1 MTNRTVVLDGN
12 SLTLEDFLA
21 VTREN
26 APVRVAEEALERVV
40 RSRAVVDRL
49 LEEGRPMYGINTG
62 FGRFADVAIPEDQIQ
77 QLQINLIRADA
88 VGVGAPFPREVVR
101 GILLL
106 RANSILKGYSGSRPV
121 VHETLVA
128 MLNVGVHPVIPEKG
142 SVGASG
148 DLCPLAHLVLP
159 MIGEGEAE
167 FDGAVLP
174 GGEAMAR
181 AGIPLLELKAKE
193 GLALINGT
201 PVMTSVAAHA
211 LHDAL
216 VLQRSADVL
225 GALTAESLRGVSDAY
240 DPRIHAARRQKGQIV
255 SAANLRRLLE
265 GSTYMTRQGE
275 LRMQDAYSLRC
286 IPQIHGAS
294 RMALE
299 YVRSVVEDELNA
311 ATDNP
316 LVLADTGDVFSGG
329 NFHGQPMAVAADTLG
344 IAAAEL
350 GDISE
355 RRIAK
360 LVDPALNHG
369 LPAFLVRQGGIN
381 CGFMVPQYAAA
392 AVVSENKVLAH
403 PACVDSIP
411 TSAGQEDHVSM
422 GTIGA
427 RKART
432 IVEHVQAVLGIEWMC
447 AAQALDLQEKRI
459 LGKGTRPAYDLIR
472 EHVSF
477 MEDDRV
483 FYQDQRTAA
492 RLLAE
497 GVLLRRVEAAVGPLD

>member
-1 MTNRTVVLDGN
+1 MTQTVMLDGN
-12 SLTLEDFLA
+12 SLTLESFLA
-21 VTREN
+21 VTRGQ
-26 APVRVAEEALERVV
+26 APVKLDEEARKRVI
-40 RSRAVVDRL
+40 RSRAIVERL
-49 LEEGRPMYGINTG
+49 LDEGRPMYGINTG
-62 FGRFADVAIPEDQIQ
+62 FGRFAEVTIPDDQIQ
-77 QLQINLIRADA
+77 LLQLNLIRADA
-88 VGVGAPFPREVVR
+88 VGIGHPLPTEAVR

-106 RANSILKGYSGSRPV
+106 RLNSLLKGFSGARPV
-121 VHETLVA
+121 ILETLAA
-128 MLNVGVHPVIPEKG
+128 MLDKGVHPMIPGKG

-148 DLCPLAHLVLP
+148 DLCPLAHMVLP

-167 FDGAVLP
+167 YEGTVFPGA
-174 GGEAMAR
+174 EAMAR
-181 AGIPLLELKAKE
+181 AGIPPVELKAKE

-201 PVMTSVAAHA
+201 PVMTSVCAHA

-216 VLQRSADVL
+216 ILAASADIV
-225 GALTAESLRGVSDAY
+225 GALTAESLRGITDAY
-240 DPRIHAARRQKGQIV
+240 DPRIHAARGQKGQV
-255 SAANLRRLLE
+255 AAAANLRRLLE
-265 GSTYMTRQGE
+265 GSTYTTRQGE
-275 LRMQDAYSLRC
+275 LRMQDSYSLRC

-294 RMALE
+294 RMALD
-299 YVRSVVEDELNA
+299 YVKGVIDAELNA

-316 LVLADTGDVFSGG
+316 LVLADTGEVFSGG
-329 NFHGQPMAVAADTLG
+329 NFHGQPIAIAADTLG

-350 GDISE
+350 ADISE

-369 LPAFLVRQGGIN
+369 LPAFLVKQGGVN

-392 AVVSENKVLAH
+392 ALVSENKILAH

-432 IVEHVQAVLGIEWMC
+432 IVDHAFAVLAIEWMC
-447 AAQALDLQEKRI
+447 AAQALDLQEPHTQ
-459 LGKGTRPAYDLIR
+459 GKGTKAAYDLIR
-472 EHVSF
+472 SHISF

-483 FYQDQRTAA
+483 FYKDQETAA
-492 RLLAE
+492 NLIAKGTLLAC
-497 GVLLRRVEAAVGPLD
+497 VEKAAGNLE

>member
-1 MTNRTVVLDGN
+1 MSRDVMLDGD
-12 SLTLEDFLA
+12 SLTLKDFIAVARED
-21 VTREN
+21 
-26 APVRVAEEALERVV
+26 APVRVAKEAEERVA

-62 FGRFADVAIPEDQIQ
+62 FGRFADVAIPEDRIQ

-88 VGVGAPFPREVVR
+88 VGMGDPFPREVVR

-106 RANSILKGYSGSRPV
+106 RANSILKGYSGARPV

-128 MLNVGVHPVIPEKG
+128 MLNGGVHPVIPEKG

-148 DLCPLAHLVLP
+148 DLCPLAHMVLP

-181 AGIPLLELKAKE
+181 AGIPLLTLMAKE

-211 LHDAL
+211 FHDAL
-216 VLQRSADVL
+216 MVQKCADIL
-225 GALTAESLRGVSDAY
+225 GALTAESLRGVADAY
-240 DPRIHAARRQKGQIV
+240 DPRIHRARRQKGQIV

-265 GSTYMTRQGE
+265 GSSYMTRQGE
-275 LRMQDAYSLRC
+275 LRMQDSYTLRC

-294 RMALE
+294 RMALD
-299 YVRSVVEDELNA
+299 YVRAVVEDELNA

-329 NFHGQPMAVAADTLG
+329 NFHGQPVAVAADTMG
-344 IAAAEL
+344 IAVSEL
-350 GDISE
+350 GSVSE

-427 RKART
+427 RKARV
-432 IVEHVQAVLGIEWMC
+432 IVEHVRAVLGIEWMC
-447 AAQALDLQEKRI
+447 AAQALDLQEKRV
-459 LGKGTRPAYDLIR
+459 LGRGTKPAYDLIR

-477 MEDDRV
+477 MEEDRA
-483 FYQDQRTAA
+483 FYRDQRTAA

-497 GVLLRRVEAAVGPLD
+497 GTLLRRVEDAIGSLD

>member
-1 MTNRTVVLDGN
+1 MQQTVVLDGN
-12 SLTLEDFLA
+12 SLTLEGFLA
-21 VTREN
+21 VTRGN
-26 APVRVAEEALERVV
+26 APVRVTEEALERVV

-88 VGVGAPFPREVVR
+88 VGIGAPLPREVVR

-106 RANSILKGYSGSRPV
+106 RANSILRGYSGSRPV

-128 MLNVGVHPVIPEKG
+128 MLNKGVHPVIPEKG

-167 FDGAVLP
+167 FDGVVLP

-240 DPRIHAARRQKGQIV
+240 DPRIHTARRQKGQIV

-294 RMALE
+294 RMALD

-316 LVLADTGDVFSGG
+316 LVLVDTGDVFSGG
-329 NFHGQPMAVAADTLG
+329 NFHGQPMA
-344 IAAAEL
+344 
-350 GDISE
+350 
-355 RRIAK
+355 
-360 LVDPALNHG
+360 
-369 LPAFLVRQGGIN
+369 
-381 CGFMVPQYAAA
+381 
-392 AVVSENKVLAH
+392 LAS
-403 PACVDSIP
+403 A
-411 TSAGQEDHVSM
+411 TSPSPE
-422 GTIGA
+422 
-427 RKART
+427 
-432 IVEHVQAVLGIEWMC
+432 
-447 AAQALDLQEKRI
+447 
-459 LGKGTRPAYDLIR
+459 
-472 EHVSF
+472 
-477 MEDDRV
+477 
-483 FYQDQRTAA
+483 
-492 RLLAE
+492 
-497 GVLLRRVEAAVGPLD
+497 